1 MTPPTAPARPLVAVK
16 LTPVGRAHT
25 YLPADAPS
33 SAATSAAPP
42 RVGDRVVVQ
51 TDNGPAVGTVVRAI
65 PQLEPKRRPPADSP
79 QRVVRLATREDIVAR
94 LKHQH
99 REQEAH
105 RIALLKIRERG
116 LGMKLARV
124 EQVFDGSKLIFY
136 FTADGR
142 VDFRELVRELAAE
155 FRTRI
160 EMRQIGVR
168 DEAKMYGGYG
178 TCGRPLCCTT
188 FLQTFEP
195 VSIKMAKQQD
205 LSLNPSK
212 LSGLCGRLKCCL
224 RYELPNAKG
233 VQHGGCGSEG
243 GCDNPSG
250 CGVGRQRAEGDG
262 VTGGCG
268 SGSCGSCGCHA

>member
-1 MTPPTAPARPLVAVK
+1 MSTPGQPPLVAVK
-16 LTPVGRAHT
+16 LTPVGRSQTFVAGD
-25 YLPADAPS
+25 LPGHAI
-33 SAATSAAPP
+33 P
-42 RVGDRVVVQ
+42 RAGDRVVVQ
-51 TDNGPAVGTVVRAI
+51 TDSGPAVGTVVRRI
-65 PQLEPKRRPPADSP
+65 PQMDDKRRPPDDSP
-79 QRVVRLATREDIVAR
+79 QRVVRVATRDDVLTR
-94 LKHQH
+94 LKQQH
-99 REQEAH
+99 REREAF
-105 RIALLKIRERG
+105 RVAMLKIRERG
-116 LGMKLARV
+116 LGMKLTRV
-124 EQVFDGSKLIFY
+124 EQAFDGTKLIFY

-142 VDFRELVRELAAE
+142 VDFRELVRELASD

-168 DEAKMYGGYG
+168 DEAKVIGGYG

-250 CGVGRQRAEGDG
+250 CGSGGCS
-262 VTGGCG
+262 TGG
-268 SGSCGSCGCHA
+268 CGSCGCHG

>member
-1 MTPPTAPARPLVAVK
+1 MRFVSAK
-16 LTPVGRAHT
+16 LTPVGRSHSYPIEDEAIGRM
-25 YLPADAPS
+25 PQPGES
-33 SAATSAAPP
+33 I
-42 RVGDRVVVQ
+42 VVQ
-51 TDNGPAVGTVVRAI
+51 TEHGQAIGTVTPLI
-65 PQLEPKRRPPADSP
+65 PQTAARRAAASETSH
-79 QRVVRLATREDIVAR
+79 RLVRLASHEDIMAR
-94 LKHQH
+94 RRQQQ
-99 REQEAH
+99 REEEAY

-116 LGMKLARV
+116 LAMKLSRV
-124 EQVFDGSKLIFY
+124 EQTFDGAKLLFY
-136 FTADGR
+136 FTAEAR

-168 DEAKMYGGYG
+168 DEAKALGGYG

-188 FLQTFEP
+188 FLTSFEP

-233 VQHGGCGSEG
+233 QVHGGCGSEG

-250 CGVGRQRAEGDG
+250 CGSGR
-262 VTGGCG
+262 CG
-268 SGSCGSCGCHA
+268 SGCSSGSCSCR

>member
-1 MTPPTAPARPLVAVK
+1 VSTSGRAPLVAVK
-16 LTPVGRAHT
+16 LTTVGRVQS
-25 YLPADAPS
+25 YLPGDASQPS
-33 SAATSAAPP
+33 P
-42 RVGDRVVVQ
+42 RTGDRVIVQ
-51 TDNGPAVGTVVRAI
+51 TEGGPAVGTVVRAI
-65 PQLEPKRRPPADSP
+65 PQLDDKRRPAETGP
-79 QRVVRLATREDIVAR
+79 RVVRIATKEDIVSR

-99 REQEAH
+99 REQEAY

-124 EQVFDGSKLIFY
+124 EQAFDGSKLVFF

-195 VSIKMAKQQD
+195 ISIKMAKQQD

-233 VQHGGCGSEG
+233 VAHGGCGSEG

-250 CGVGRQRAEGDG
+250 CGS
-262 VTGGCG
+262 GGCA
-268 SGSCGSCGCHA
+268 SGACGSCGH

>member
-1 MTPPTAPARPLVAVK
+1 VTTPVRVAVVAVK
-16 LTPVGRAHT
+16 LTPVGRANT
-25 YLPADAPS
+25 YLLGGAQLAPRCGDA
-33 SAATSAAPP
+33 
-42 RVGDRVVVQ
+42 VVVEGDGG
-51 TDNGPAVGTVVRAI
+51 TALGTVVHTI
-65 PQLEPKRRPPADSP
+65 PQLEAKRTPGGDQPAH
-79 QRVVRLATREDIVAR
+79 VVRIATRDDIVAR
-94 LKHQH
+94 LKHKR

-124 EQVFDGSKLIFY
+124 EQAFDGSKLIFY

-188 FLQTFEP
+188 FLNTFEP

-250 CGVGRQRAEGDG
+250 CG
-262 VTGGCG
+262 TGGCG
-268 SGSCGSCGCHA
+268 TCSCHG

>member
-1 MTPPTAPARPLVAVK
+1 VSAERPPLVAVK
-16 LTPVGRAHT
+16 LHPVGRAGT
-25 YLPADAPS
+25 FPLGDLPS
-33 SAATSAAPP
+33 QAPP
-42 RVGDRVVVQ
+42 RAGERVVVQ
-51 TDNGPAVGTVVRAI
+51 TESGPALGTVVRRV
-65 PQLEPKRRPPADSP
+65 PQLDDKRRPTPGAP
-79 QRVVRLATREDIVAR
+79 QRVVRVATRDDIMTR
-94 LKHQH
+94 LKQQH

-105 RIALLKIRERG
+105 RIATLKIRERG
-116 LGMKLARV
+116 LGMKLSRV
-124 EQVFDGSKLIFY
+124 EQAFDGSKLIFY

-142 VDFRELVRELAAE
+142 VDFRDLVRELAAE

-168 DEAKMYGGYG
+168 DEAKLVGGYG

-188 FLQTFEP
+188 FLQAFDP

-250 CGVGRQRAEGDG
+250 CGA
-262 VTGGCG
+262 GGCG
-268 SGSCGSCGCHA
+268 SCSCGR

>member
-1 MTPPTAPARPLVAVK
+1 MSTTGERPLVAVK
-16 LTPVGRAHT
+16 LSPVGRAQAFLASDT
-25 YLPADAPS
+25 PPPAGAH
-33 SAATSAAPP
+33 
-42 RVGDRVVVQ
+42 VVVQ
-51 TDNGPAVGTVVRAI
+51 TDGGPAFGTVVRGI
-65 PQLEPKRRPPADSP
+65 PQLDGKRRPPADSP
-79 QRVVRLATREDIVAR
+79 QRVTRVATQDDVITR
-94 LKHQH
+94 LKHQR
-99 REQEAH
+99 REQEAS

-124 EQVFDGSKLIFY
+124 EQAFDGTKLVFY
-136 FTADGR
+136 FTSDAR

-168 DEAKMYGGYG
+168 DEAKLIGGYG

-195 VSIKMAKQQD
+195 ISIKMAKQQD

-250 CGVGRQRAEGDG
+250 CGA
-262 VTGGCG
+262 GGCG
-268 SGSCGSCGCHA
+268 AGGCGASSGTGGQGSCGSCGSHA

>member
-1 MTPPTAPARPLVAVK
+1 MTVQARGRLVAVK
-16 LTPVGRAHT
+16 LTPVGRANT
-25 YLPADAPS
+25 YIAADAQP
-33 SAATSAAPP
+33 APRFGDAVIVQNEGATAL
-42 RVGDRVVVQ
+42 
-51 TDNGPAVGTVVRAI
+51 GTVVRAI
-65 PQLEPKRRPPADSP
+65 PQLEPKRAPTGDQPP
-79 QRVVRLATREDIVAR
+79 RVVRIATREDIVAR
-94 LKHQH
+94 MKHKL

-124 EQVFDGSKLIFY
+124 EQAFDGSKLIFY

-233 VQHGGCGSEG
+233 VVHGGCGSEG

-250 CGVGRQRAEGDG
+250 CGA
-262 VTGGCG
+262 GGCG
-268 SGSCGSCGCHA
+268 SGGGSCHCHG

>member
-1 MTPPTAPARPLVAVK
+1 VTPANRAPLVAVK
-16 LTPVGRAHT
+16 LTAVGRAQT
-25 YLPADAPS
+25 FLRGDALPA
-33 SAATSAAPP
+33 TLK
-42 RVGDRVVVQ
+42 VGDRVVVQ
-51 TDNGPAVGTVVRAI
+51 TESGPAVGTTVRSI
-65 PQLEPKRRPPADSP
+65 PQLDAKRSLPADSP
-79 QRVVRLATREDIVAR
+79 LRVVRIATREDLVAR

-99 REQEAH
+99 REQEAS

-116 LGMKLARV
+116 LGMKLSRV
-124 EQVFDGSKLIFY
+124 EQAFDGSKLIFY
-136 FTADGR
+136 FTADSR

-250 CGVGRQRAEGDG
+250 CGTGGCG
-262 VTGGCG
+262 TGGCG
-268 SGSCGSCGCHA
+268 SGGCGSCGAHS

>member
-1 MTPPTAPARPLVAVK
+1 VSTASRPPLVAVK
-16 LTPVGRAHT
+16 LTPIGRVQN
-25 YLPADAPS
+25 YLLGDESGAPV
-33 SAATSAAPP
+33 P
-42 RVGDRVVVQ
+42 RPGDRVVV
-51 TDNGPAVGTVVRAI
+51 NGESGPAVGTVTHAI
-65 PQLEPKRRPPADSP
+65 PQLDARRRPPNDSP
-79 QRVVRLATREDIVAR
+79 QRVVRVATKEDIVAR
-94 LKHQH
+94 LQHQH
-99 REQEAH
+99 REREAH
-105 RIALLKIRERG
+105 RIALLRIRERG

-136 FTADGR
+136 FTAETR
-142 VDFRELVRELAAE
+142 VDFRELVRELATE

-195 VSIKMAKQQD
+195 VSIKMAKLQD

-250 CGVGRQRAEGDG
+250 CGTG
-262 VTGGCG
+262 GGCG
-268 SGSCGSCGCHA
+268 SGECGSGGCGSCGTKSAS

>member
-1 MTPPTAPARPLVAVK
+1 MTTPARTSLVAVK
-16 LTPVGRAHT
+16 LTPVGRAST
-25 YLPADAPS
+25 YVVSDAQPAPRFGDA
-33 SAATSAAPP
+33 
-42 RVGDRVVVQ
+42 VVVQ
-51 TDNGPAVGTVVRAI
+51 NDGATALGTVVRSI
-65 PQLEPKRRPPADSP
+65 PQLEPKRGAIGDQSP
-79 QRVVRLATREDIVAR
+79 RVVRIATRDDIVAR
-94 LKHQH
+94 MKQKH

-124 EQVFDGSKLIFY
+124 EQAFDGSKLIFY

-142 VDFRELVRELAAE
+142 IDFRELVRELAAE

-250 CGVGRQRAEGDG
+250 CGA
-262 VTGGCG
+262 GGCG
-268 SGSCGSCGCHA
+268 SSACGCHG

>member
-1 MTPPTAPARPLVAVK
+1 VPLVSVK
-16 LTPVGRAHT
+16 LTRVGRAQT
-25 YLPADAPS
+25 FLLGDAPADTPAR
-33 SAATSAAPP
+33 T
-42 RVGDRVVVQ
+42 GEKIVVQ
-51 TDNGPAVGTVVRAI
+51 TDGGPAVGTIVRHN
-65 PQLEPKRRPPADSP
+65 PHTDEKRRPPADSP
-79 QRVVRLATREDIVAR
+79 QRVVRLATRDDVIAR
-94 LKHQH
+94 LKQEH
-99 REQEAH
+99 REQEAG
-105 RIALLKIRERG
+105 RIAMLKIRERG

-124 EQVFDGSKLIFY
+124 EQAFDGSKLIFY

-142 VDFRELVRELAAE
+142 VDFRELVRELASE

-168 DEAKMYGGYG
+168 DEAKMLGGYG

-188 FLQTFEP
+188 FLNTFEP

-250 CGVGRQRAEGDG
+250 CGA
-262 VTGGCG
+262 GGCGSCG
-268 SGSCGSCGCHA
+268 SGSCGSCSSRK

>member
-1 MTPPTAPARPLVAVK
+1 VSATPDPLVSVK
-16 LTPVGRAHT
+16 LTRVGRAQT
-25 YLPADAPS
+25 FLLGDAPPDTPS
-33 SAATSAAPP
+33 QA
-42 RVGDRVVVQ
+42 GEKVVVQ
-51 TDNGPAVGTVVRAI
+51 TDSGPAVGTIVRHI
-65 PQLEPKRRPPADSP
+65 RQTEEKRRPASDSA
-79 QRVVRLATREDIVAR
+79 QRVVRLATRDDIVAR
-94 LKHQH
+94 MKHEH
-99 REQEAH
+99 REQEAA
-105 RIALLKIRERG
+105 RIAMLKIRERG
-116 LGMKLARV
+116 LGMKLTRV
-124 EQVFDGSKLIFY
+124 EQAFDGSKLVFY
-136 FTADGR
+136 FTAEGR
-142 VDFRELVRELAAE
+142 VDFRELVRELATE

-168 DEAKMYGGYG
+168 DEAKILGGYG

-188 FLQTFEP
+188 FLNSFEP

-250 CGVGRQRAEGDG
+250 CGASGCG
-262 VTGGCG
+262 TGGCG
-268 SGSCGSCGCHA
+268 SCGCRSRA